1 MRPSPLGFDVLGTD
15 VFDTVRRL
23 VSEIFTNDMP
33 RLLVG
38 GSLRP
43 VIMIFLLAHTTISFV
58 IWVWFT

>member
-38 GSLRP
+38 GNLRP

-58 IWVWFT
+58 IWVWIT